1 MNIGPYI
8 SELLYDYE
16 CVVLPGFG
24 GFIVNDK
31 PASINRI
38 THQFKP
44 PFRQIIFNVHLSA
57 NDGLLTDHI
66 AHTEGLTYQEVKTR
80 LDAVVAAY
88 RKQLEKGQKVF
99 VGKIGELYFD
109 ENKHI
114 VFDQNTATNY
124 NPNSF
129 GLTGFVSPS
138 ISRTTD
144 QQKIKGIISGR
155 EKGTS
160 KPVDRKPA
168 ATKKQRVTRKKES
181 SFSLVRSLAVAGI
194 MVLILGIGWGVTNR
208 DEVKNY
214 WENNASAIPL
224 FYNNVNDYVLN
235 SFGRLAL
242 NDDKSLY
249 TPRENADFSITKEV
263 TPVEILN
270 NEVSKTEITENKEV
284 IVPDLK
290 TETLVLKEEPE
301 IKPDIVV
308 QKPVVKP
315 TKRKYYIIA
324 GSFSKEKNAA
334 LLIQQLAE
342 HGYQAQIAD
351 TNQNGMFRVAYLGI
365 EKLKQAKQMLAT
377 IRQEQNPEAWILR
390 K

>member
-66 AHTEGLTYQEVKTR
+66 AHTEGLTYQEVKIR
-80 LDAVVAAY
+80 LDAVVATY

-99 VGKIGELYFD
+99 VGKIGELYLD

-114 VFDQNTATNY
+114 VFDQDTATNY

-144 QQKIKGIISGR
+144 QEKIKGIIAGR

-263 TPVEILN
+263 TPVEISN
-270 NEVSKTEITENKEV
+270 NEVSKTEITENKEI
-284 IVPDLK
+284 IVPELK
-290 TETLVLKEEPE
+290 TETPVLKEEPE

-308 QKPVVKP
+308 KKPVVKP
-315 TKRKYYIIA
+315 TTRKYYIIA
-324 GSFSKEKNAA
+324 GSFSKEKNAV

-351 TNQNGMFRVAYLGI
+351 TNQNGMYRVAYLGI